1 MKTYGSNAETDK
13 LEFYLLFLELL
24 GKKASAGVS
33 GEEATGLRDCREVMS
48 LSSSPHTY

>member
-24 GKKASAGVS
+24 GIKGKHRSKWRGSHRPQRLQGGYVP
-33 GEEATGLRDCREVMS
+33 E
-48 LSSSPHTY
+48 